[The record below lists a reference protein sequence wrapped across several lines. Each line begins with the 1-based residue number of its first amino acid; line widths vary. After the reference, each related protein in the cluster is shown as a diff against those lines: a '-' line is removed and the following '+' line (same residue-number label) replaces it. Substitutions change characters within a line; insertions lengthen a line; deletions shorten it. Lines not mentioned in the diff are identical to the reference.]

1 MLVEFLAV
9 DSIDATTTYEVE
21 LKLIGSVMV
30 DAGESVPF
38 EFFPHCL

>member
-1 MLVEFLAV
+1 MPVELLAV

-30 DAGESVPF
+30 DAGASVSF
-38 EFFPHCL
+38 EFFPHCV